1 MIRVFL
7 LATVIQLMTFLGMA
21 QKRDSL
27 SIKGTQSIDTAILA
41 KKGAAAFRDSFGKS
55 IHSPRKA
62 TIRSAI
68 IPGWGQAYNK
78 KYWKIPIVYAAIGVP
93 VGTFLYNKKWYNKT
107 RDAARM
113 LGSDPIDTA
122 NYRQR
127 VDVKLHIFFTN
138 PERSLPSLLNYR
150 NEFRRSMDYSILFI
164 LLTWG
169 LNVVDAT
176 VDGHLK
182 EFDVSD
188 DLSFHIKPT
197 ILSGS
202 TAVGLSLVFSIG
214 RNSPKTI
221 TSLR

>member
-1 MIRVFL
+1 MIRVL
-7 LATVIQLMTFLGMA
+7 LCTLVLQLIVFVAGA
-21 QKRDSL
+21 QTKDTL
-27 SIKGTQSIDTAILA
+27 VMDTGTAI
-41 KKGAAAFRDSFGKS
+41 KKNRPALPDTLLKEK
-55 IHSPRKA
+55 HSPRKA

-78 KYWKIPIVYAAIGVP
+78 KYWKIPIVYAAIGIP
-93 VGTFLYNKKWYNKT
+93 VGTFLYNKRWYNRT

-113 LGSDPIDTA
+113 ISADPIDTT

-127 VDVKLHIFFTN
+127 VNEKLYIFFTD
-138 PERSLPSLLNYR
+138 PTGSLPSLLNYR
-150 NEFRRSMDYSILFI
+150 NEFRRNMDYSILFV

-169 LNVVDAT
+169 LNVIDAT

-188 DLSFHIKPT
+188 NLSMQIRPT
-197 ILSGS
+197 ILSGNT
-202 TAVGLSLVFSIG
+202 TAGISFVFTIG

-221 TSLR
+221 TSR

>member
-1 MIRVFL
+1 MIRVL
-7 LATVIQLMTFLGMA
+7 LCTLILQLMVFVAGAQTKDTLVMDTGTVIKKNRPALP
-21 QKRDSL
+21 
-27 SIKGTQSIDTAILA
+27 DTLL
-41 KKGAAAFRDSFGKS
+41 KEK
-55 IHSPRKA
+55 HSPRKA

-78 KYWKIPIVYAAIGVP
+78 KYWKIPIVYAAIGIP
-93 VGTFLYNKKWYNKT
+93 VGTFLYNKRWYNRT

-113 LGSDPIDTA
+113 ISADPIDTA

-127 VDVKLHIFFTN
+127 VNEKLYIFFTD
-138 PERSLPSLLNYR
+138 PTGSLPSLLNYR
-150 NEFRRSMDYSILFI
+150 NEFRRNMDYSILFV

-169 LNVVDAT
+169 LNVIDAT

-188 DLSFHIKPT
+188 NLSMQIRPT
-197 ILSGS
+197 ILSGNT
-202 TAVGLSLVFSIG
+202 TAGISFVFTIG

-221 TSLR
+221 TSR

>member
-1 MIRVFL
+1 MIRVL
-7 LATVIQLMTFLGMA
+7 LCTLVLQLMVFVADA
-21 QKRDSL
+21 QTKDTL
-27 SIKGTQSIDTAILA
+27 VMDTGTAI
-41 KKGAAAFRDSFGKS
+41 KKNRTALPDTLLKEK
-55 IHSPRKA
+55 HSPRKA

-78 KYWKIPIVYAAIGVP
+78 KYWKIPIVYAAIGIP
-93 VGTFLYNKKWYNKT
+93 VGTFLYNKRWYNRT

-113 LGSDPIDTA
+113 ISADPIDTA

-127 VDVKLHIFFTN
+127 VNEKLYIFFTD
-138 PERSLPSLLNYR
+138 PTGSLPSLLNYR
-150 NEFRRSMDYSILFI
+150 NEFRRNMDYSILFV

-169 LNVVDAT
+169 LNVIDAT

-188 DLSFHIKPT
+188 NLSMQIRPT
-197 ILSGS
+197 ILSGNT
-202 TAVGLSLVFSIG
+202 TAGISFVFTIG

-221 TSLR
+221 TSR

>member
-1 MIRVFL
+1 MIRVL
-7 LATVIQLMTFLGMA
+7 LCTLILQLMVFVAGA
-21 QKRDSL
+21 QTKDTL
-27 SIKGTQSIDTAILA
+27 AMDTGTTIKKNGPALPDTIL
-41 KKGAAAFRDSFGKS
+41 KPK
-55 IHSPRKA
+55 HSPRKA

-78 KYWKIPIVYAAIGVP
+78 KYWKIPIVYAAIGIP
-93 VGTFLYNKKWYNKT
+93 VGTFLYNKKWYNRT

-113 LGSDPIDTA
+113 ISADPIDTT

-127 VDVKLHIFFTN
+127 VNEKLYILFTN
-138 PERSLPSLLNYR
+138 PTGSLPSLLNYR
-150 NEFRRSMDYSILFI
+150 NEFRRNMDYSILFV

-169 LNVVDAT
+169 LNVIDAT

-188 DLSFHIKPT
+188 NLSMQIRPT
-197 ILSGS
+197 ILSGNT
-202 TAVGLSLVFSIG
+202 TAGISFVFTIG

-221 TSLR
+221 TSR